1 LLKEKIQ
8 AIKSSLYSFNFISKK
23 LERKEKEKR
32 KKKESYMH
40 GNKLTDKFVLIL
52 VRKYGKKSFKKMAH

>member
-1 LLKEKIQ
+1 
-8 AIKSSLYSFNFISKK
+8 